1 MTAVWVKKAILAVC
15 LTVVSVAPAAGQNE
29 KAQNQGQSQS
39 PESAEPVKRKFD
51 GVKWATVT
59 KTGSNAFINSDF
71 GLAERSFKEAL
82 EEVKLAPTNDLRIA
96 ESCNNMGVLLVS
108 RGQAAK
114 AEPYFEKAA
123 RIRELALGAF
133 DQDVIAGQGKLA
145 QFYLNQGKR
154 DKAFVLVNKIADYG
168 DNESKQLNEIA
179 GSFKRLSNYYQSHKK
194 LEEYEVS
201 VKQAEEKTLSTM
213 KAQAVETAV
222 ILDSVGNAIKDVG
235 AEKGRVLAERL
246 FKAAL
251 LLRERTLSSQH
262 AAMAS
267 SLENLGKLFA
277 ATGRSAQAEP
287 LLKRAYDISLAT
299 LGPDRRE
306 TQLRLDNLAQVNVS
320 LGNLSEA
327 EGLYRKILDS
337 QEKGAKKNSP
347 DLLANFASLL
357 CKQGRYSDSIPYYA
371 RALKIQESLNG
382 PQHASVATLLD
393 SYAYALAKCNRG
405 AEAQKCQARAKS
417 IRG

>member
-1 MTAVWVKKAILAVC
+1 MILSQKTSNSPQFVAIGALVC
-15 LTVVSVAPAAGQNE
+15 LLFATPAL
-29 KAQNQGQSQS
+29 AQTS
-39 PESAEPVKRKFD
+39 ESAQTDTVQRKFD
-51 GVKWATVT
+51 GAKWAKAT

-82 EEVKLAPTNDLRIA
+82 EEVKLAPANDLRIA

-114 AEPYFEKAA
+114 AEPFFEKAA
-123 RIRELALGAF
+123 KVREAALGAG
-133 DQDVIAGQGKLA
+133 DQDVIAAQGKLA
-145 QFYLNQGKR
+145 QFYLTQGKR

-168 DNESKQLNEIA
+168 DSESKQLNEIA
-179 GSFKRLSNYYQSHKK
+179 LAFKRLSAYYQSHKK

-201 VKQAEEKTLSTM
+201 VKQAEEKTLATM

-222 ILDSVGNAIKDVG
+222 ILDSVGNAIKDVS
-235 AEKGRVLAERL
+235 AEKGKAVAERL

-251 LLRERTLSSQH
+251 ILRERTLASQH

-267 SLENLGKLFA
+267 SLENLGKLYA
-277 ATGRSAQAEP
+277 ATGRSALAEP
-287 LLKRAYDISLAT
+287 LMKRAYEISLAT
-299 LGPDRRE
+299 LGADRRE
-306 TQLRLDNLAQVNVS
+306 TQVRLDNLAQVNVS

-327 EGLYRKILDS
+327 EALYRKILDS

-357 CKQGRYSDSIPYYA
+357 CKQGKYGDSIPYYA

-393 SYAYALAKCNRG
+393 SYAYALSKCNRS
-405 AEAQKCQARAKS
+405 AEAQKFQARAKS